1 MQHLGGSHGKCRDC
15 VPDRREPRLQSGFE
29 ARTFDLQSDTFEAVF
44 NAFEGFCVAVYIWPR
59 SVQACQVCC
68 SKNRNVGYLLTCCR
82 SVVSGTLLGAITSAG
97 RFIGKEVS

>member
-1 MQHLGGSHGKCRDC
+1 MVSAGIVCRTAESR
-15 VPDRREPRLQSGFE
+15 VYNRVSRR
-29 ARTFDLQSDTFEAVF
+29 RTFDLQSDTFEAVF

-68 SKNRNVGYLLTCCR
+68 SKNRTVGYLLTCCR